1 MANDIRKDIMAAFP
15 AVKEVTVK
23 RTGFRR
29 ATAYFYKSGETPVS
43 LWIRGPGF
51 LKELTCF
58 EAKTLESL
66 LDKANRYKVVPAE
79 EAMQELAALQK
90 EKDAVRAEQDRCD
103 RRQKTG
109 PFEWKGIAR
118 GMVGS
123 PYRNMF
129 HGDGPVLP
137 HFVVDRMGDLADM
150 DVNKVEDWQKTSID
164 TLDKRIADLQARKA
178 EIQDMDV
185 PAIKEALQSAKEY
198 AVRYI
203 ETGLEE

>member
-1 MANDIRKDIMAAFP
+1 MANDIRKEIMAAFP
-15 AVKEVTVK
+15 TVKEVTVK

-29 ATAYFYKSGETPVS
+29 ATAYFHKTGETPVP

-66 LDKANRYKVVPAE
+66 LDKATRYKVVPAE

-90 EKDAVRAEQDRCD
+90 ERDAAQAEQGRRD
-103 RRQKTG
+103 RRQKSG
-109 PFEWKGIAR
+109 PFEWKGVTKD
-118 GMVGS
+118 MVGS
-123 PYRNMF
+123 PHHSMF
-129 HGDGPVLP
+129 HGGGTVLP
-137 HFVVDRMGDLADM
+137 HFVVDQMGALADM
-150 DVNKVEDWQKTSID
+150 DVNKVEDWQKASLDI
-164 TLDKRIADLQARKA
+164 LDKRIADLQARKV

-198 AVRYI
+198 AARYI